1 MPEAGR
7 PSLRTRLR
15 AWADELRE
23 DAWIVVFVSVALTA
37 MLGALGRPDPGELAR
52 TFAFNATMMVLVEL
66 IASGLFVLVLAPRL
80 VGRAPALRWAARAGV
95 VAVAVVVAAELALR
109 LHAAIGWI
117 ADIAA
122 SRVQVLRI
130 AVVVSVTLFV
140 TAAAL
145 ERIHERRRAL
155 ERREEQLRREALRA
169 QLSALQAR
177 TNPHFLFNALNTVA
191 SLIEDDPALA
201 EQAVERLAG
210 LFRYSLDGSRTL
222 EVPLRDELAAVRD
235 YVEVERLRFGERL
248 RVEFAVESATE
259 SLVVPPLVLQPLVEN
274 AVGHGVAASRGGAT
288 VRIVAARVGASL
300 ELTVE
305 DDAARPAT
313 ARANRPGSG
322 TALADLRE
330 RLRLAYGA
338 AAELEAG
345 PLASGGFRASLR
357 LPAGP
362 ARAEG
367 VA

>member
-1 MPEAGR
+1 MPAAGGT
-7 PSLRTRLR
+7 SLRTRLR
-15 AWADELRE
+15 AWADDLRE
-23 DAWIVVFVSVALTA
+23 DAWIVAFVPVALTA
-37 MLGALGRPDPGELAR
+37 MLAALGRSSFAELAR
-52 TFAFNATMMVLVEL
+52 TFAFNATIMVLVQL
-66 IASGLFVLVLAPRL
+66 LASGLFNLLLAPML
-80 VGRAPALRWAARAGV
+80 SGRSRALRWVARAGA
-95 VAVAVVVAAELALR
+95 VAVAVVVAAELSVRLYAAL
-109 LHAAIGWI
+109 GWV
-117 ADIAA
+117 ADVAA
-122 SRVQVLRI
+122 SRTQVLRI

-145 ERIHERRRAL
+145 ERIHDRRRAL
-155 ERREEQLRREALRA
+155 ERREEELRREALHA

-248 RVEFAVESATE
+248 RVEFAVDPATE
-259 SLVVPPLVLQPLVEN
+259 SLLVPPLVLQPLVEN
-274 AVGHGVAASRGGAT
+274 AVGHGVAASRAGAT
-288 VRIVAARVGASL
+288 VRIVAARVDGAL
-300 ELTVE
+300 ELRVE
-305 DDAARPAT
+305 DDAARPAAPRT
-313 ARANRPGSG
+313 SRPGSG

-338 AAELEAG
+338 AAGLEAG
-345 PLASGGFRASLR
+345 PGVSGGFSARLR
-357 LPAGP
+357 LPVAP

-367 VA
+367 QA

>member
-1 MPEAGR
+1 MPAAEL
-7 PSLRTRLR
+7 PPLRTRLR

-37 MLGALGRPDPGELAR
+37 MLAALGRPEPGELAR

-66 IASGLFVLVLAPRL
+66 IASGLFVLVVAPRTA
-80 VGRAPALRWAARAGV
+80 GRAPALRWAARVGV
-95 VAVAVVVAAELALR
+95 VAVAVVVAAELTLR
-109 LHAAIGWI
+109 LYAAIGWV
-117 ADIAA
+117 ADLAA
-122 SRVQVLRI
+122 SRTQVLRI
-130 AVVVSVTLFV
+130 SAVVSVTLFV

-169 QLSALQAR
+169 QLAALQAR

-222 EVPLRDELAAVRD
+222 AVPLRDELAAVRD

-248 RVEFAVESATE
+248 RVEFAVEPATE

-305 DDAARPAT
+305 DDAAAT
-313 ARANRPGSG
+313 GRANRSGSG

-338 AAELEAG
+338 AAGLEAG
-345 PLASGGFRASLR
+345 PRAEGGFRARLR
-357 LPAGP
+357 LPAGA
-362 ARAEG
+362 ARGEG
-367 VA
+367 AA